1 MTRRTRLTRGIIAA
15 ALWPLME
22 AALRACPICF
32 QIENARA
39 VGGVRVGV
47 AVLVAVTVS
56 VVGGCA
62 VFFGRLVRR
71 EGAPD
76 RGARAPEQAGLR
88 R

>member
-1 MTRRTRLTRGIIAA
+1 MTRAPLLTRVMLAA
-15 ALWPLME
+15 ALWPLMD

-32 QIENARA
+32 QIENTRA

-47 AVLVAVTVS
+47 AVLVAVTAS

-71 EGAPD
+71 EAAPNAC
-76 RGARAPEQAGLR
+76 GQAPEQAGMR
-88 R
+88 Q